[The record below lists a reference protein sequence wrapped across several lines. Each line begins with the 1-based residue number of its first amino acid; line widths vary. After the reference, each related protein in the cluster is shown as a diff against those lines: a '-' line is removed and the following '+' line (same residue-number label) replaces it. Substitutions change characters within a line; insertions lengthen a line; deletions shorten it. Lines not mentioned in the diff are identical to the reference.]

1 MKQIKFYIREFLYAY
16 KNDPESTDLLKAILK
31 CTLFVLFSLVALYFF
46 AWFIV
51 TVGNYYK

>member
-16 KNDPESTDLLKAILK
+16 KNDSEFKDLLKAILK